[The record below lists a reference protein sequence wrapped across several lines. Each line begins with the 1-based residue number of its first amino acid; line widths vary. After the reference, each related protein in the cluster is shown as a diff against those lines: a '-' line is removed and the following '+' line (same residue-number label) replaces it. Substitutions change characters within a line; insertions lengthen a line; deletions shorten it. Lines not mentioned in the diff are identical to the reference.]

1 MADFYKFLASYEV
14 LIYIVLAIG
23 GLFSFRWLW
32 RSWREWRV
40 AVFSLER
47 EFSARRLGRSTAISV
62 LIVLLFCAEFFLAT
76 FIIPG
81 LPADVFVS
89 TPTLDFIST
98 PTGTLSPEMMTQF
111 ANLPAGTQS
120 VANAGCVPNQIDL
133 TFPQPGDEIRGAIE
147 LTGTVNIP
155 NFGFYKYEVAP
166 VGSDTWA
173 TIAAGRMVVNDGPLG
188 RWDTTALTP
197 GDYQLR
203 LVVVDNQGSILPAC
217 VVPVRVVP
225 LQ

>member
-1 MADFYKFLASYEV
+1 MIEFYRFLDTYEA
-14 LIYIVLAIG
+14 LIYILLAIG
-23 GLFSFRWLW
+23 GMFSFRWLL
-32 RSWREWRV
+32 RSWREWRI

-47 EFSARRLGRSTAISV
+47 EFSGRRLARSTAIS
-62 LIVLLFCAEFFLAT
+62 IIIAILFCAEFFIAS
-76 FIIPG
+76 FVIPG
-81 LPADVFVS
+81 LPADFFVS

-98 PTGTLSPEMMTQF
+98 PTGTLSPEIQTQLANSP
-111 ANLPAGTQS
+111 ANLPE
-120 VANAGCVPNQIDL
+120 ANTSGCVPNQIEL
-133 TFPQPGDEIRGAIE
+133 TFPQAGDEISGAIE

-166 VGSDTWA
+166 AGSDTWA
-173 TIAAGRMVVNDGPLG
+173 TIAAGRAVVNAGALG

-203 LVVVDNQGSILPAC
+203 LVAIDNEGTILPAC
-217 VVPVRVVP
+217 IVPVRVTS